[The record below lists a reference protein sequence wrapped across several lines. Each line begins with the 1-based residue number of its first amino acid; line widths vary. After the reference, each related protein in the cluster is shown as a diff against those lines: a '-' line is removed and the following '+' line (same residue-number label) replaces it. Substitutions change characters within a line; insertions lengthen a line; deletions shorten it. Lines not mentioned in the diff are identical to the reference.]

1 MRKEELNTLRD
12 VLMEIENYL
21 YNDLEAI
28 CDKEYAEETS
38 KLLEK
43 VIDEITILNT
53 GAYSMVLSPLFI
65 EYFPSVIV
73 KDGDNYMVAR
83 EKWGTNEFV
92 QKNNLYK

>member
-28 CDKEYAEETS
+28 CDKKYAEETS

-43 VIDEITILNT
+43 VKDEITILNN
-53 GAYSMVLSPLFI
+53 SL
-65 EYFPSVIV
+65 
-73 KDGDNYMVAR
+73 
-83 EKWGTNEFV
+83 
-92 QKNNLYK
+92 

>member
-43 VIDEITILNT
+43 VKDEITILNNSLLQT
-53 GAYSMVLSPLFI
+53 IVPMKLKIFLMLFHNFCQSHI
-65 EYFPSVIV
+65 
-73 KDGDNYMVAR
+73 R
-83 EKWGTNEFV
+83 
-92 QKNNLYK
+92 

>member
-43 VIDEITILNT
+43 VKDGITILNN
-53 GAYSMVLSPLFI
+53 SL
-65 EYFPSVIV
+65 
-73 KDGDNYMVAR
+73 
-83 EKWGTNEFV
+83 
-92 QKNNLYK
+92 